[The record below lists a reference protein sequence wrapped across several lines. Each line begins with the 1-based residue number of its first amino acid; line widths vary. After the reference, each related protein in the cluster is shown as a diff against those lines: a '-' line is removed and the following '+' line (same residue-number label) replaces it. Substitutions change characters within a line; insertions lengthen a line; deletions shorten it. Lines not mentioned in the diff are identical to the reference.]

1 MSKTEQP
8 TTLMKQ
14 TLQEFGM
21 TYKEFAE
28 FSKIPQGTLEGWNQK
43 LPHLGEVT
51 LNKFLECKRLKDK
64 LRDFD
69 ALMSIIGKYSKPLN

>member
-1 MSKTEQP
+1 MSKQS
-8 TTLMKQ
+8 LMKQ
-14 TLQEFGM
+14 TLQKFSM

-28 FSKIPQGTLEGWNQK
+28 YSTIPQSTLEGWNQK

-51 LNKFLECKRLKDK
+51 LNKFLECKELQDK

-69 ALMSIIGKYSKPLN
+69 TLVSILNKHTRH